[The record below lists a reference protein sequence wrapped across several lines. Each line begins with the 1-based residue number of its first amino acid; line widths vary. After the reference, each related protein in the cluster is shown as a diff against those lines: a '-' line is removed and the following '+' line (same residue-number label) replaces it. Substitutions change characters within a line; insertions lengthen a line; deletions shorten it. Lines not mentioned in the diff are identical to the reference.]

1 MERKKRE
8 LIRFAYIKTE
18 KIEPPEHPQRHLFD
32 EEKLAAL
39 VTSIKYYGVIE
50 PLTVMKE
57 RGSYTVL
64 SGERRLLAAR
74 RLGLEKLPCRIVKA
88 AAWENAILALVAN
101 LHREPLTCFELAES
115 LYYTLGLRIGDA
127 DDFCRATGLTQA
139 EIERK
144 LEILCLDERERIICE
159 AAGVSEKRAR
169 FILTMPR
176 EERKAIFA
184 DLLSDELCLGA
195 KAKLLCERLKLDSGD
210 IQKRTVAIKDVRIF
224 FNTIEKALEVMRQ
237 AGVRAKTERREGE
250 EYVEYLIKIPSNNV
264 LTGVLK

>member
-1 MERKKRE
+1 MRIKKRE
-8 LIRFAYIKTE
+8 PIKCAYIKTE
-18 KIEPPEHPQRHLFD
+18 KIDPPERPQRHLFD

-39 VTSIKYYGVIE
+39 VTSIKNYGIIE
-50 PLTVMKE
+50 PITVVRE
-57 RGSYTVL
+57 RDGYAVV

-74 RLGLEKLPCRIVKA
+74 RLGLERVPCRIIREEEQKVA
-88 AAWENAILALVAN
+88 VRALVSN
-101 LHREPLTCFELAES
+101 LHREPLSCFEIAES
-115 LYYTLGLRIGDA
+115 LYHSLGGRESDV
-127 DDFCRATGLTQA
+127 DEFCRSTGLTRE

-176 EERKAIFA
+176 EERNAIFA

-195 KAKLLCERLKLDSGD
+195 KAKLLCERLRLDSGD

-250 EYVEYLIKIPSNNV
+250 EYVEYVIKIPSNNV